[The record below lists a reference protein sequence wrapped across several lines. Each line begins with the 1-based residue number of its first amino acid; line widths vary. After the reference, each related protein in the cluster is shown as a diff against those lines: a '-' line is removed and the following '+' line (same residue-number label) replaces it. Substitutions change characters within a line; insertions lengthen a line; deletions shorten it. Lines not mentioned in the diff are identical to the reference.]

1 MIKSYCA
8 LAEEME
14 DDDLHEFEDTEITE
28 KQTLDIKTVH
38 IYLHKLSN
46 WDRFDQVYKLQIQY
60 GRLHSNGKFEVK
72 SYTKDQG
79 PSIEDQI
86 L

>member
-46 WDRFDQVYKLQIQY
+46 WDMFDQVYKL
-60 GRLHSNGKFEVK
+60 
-72 SYTKDQG
+72 
-79 PSIEDQI
+79 
-86 L
+86 